1 MLFKQLTIPAVSHK
15 NMQNKNGEEFVIT
28 DRVSQVRFNNNMEA
42 EFTYRT
48 FSHNEDRFYIFT
60 TKNYRLLVQ
69 KYDWGNNAH
78 LSNVS
83 EDKYIPRIIIDMP
96 LDENEK
102 PEVSMKTTAY
112 SDDFTIEETEKFA
125 DRFRIVA
132 NEMKWITDIVNN
144 IEQLS

>member
-1 MLFKQLTIPAVSHK
+1 
-15 NMQNKNGEEFVIT
+15 
-28 DRVSQVRFNNNMEA
+28 
-42 EFTYRT
+42 
-48 FSHNEDRFYIFT
+48 
-60 TKNYRLLVQ
+60 
-69 KYDWGNNAH
+69 
-78 LSNVS
+78 
-83 EDKYIPRIIIDMP
+83 MP